1 MKKFF
6 SIILSIAFLFV
17 LSVDSAFSAI
27 NKQINANIK
36 TKRVPAGTVINLRL
50 ADPINSSKMELGQG
64 FDLVVTDNVKV
75 EESVVI
81 PQGTLVRGSV
91 EEIQKPAMFYKG
103 GLVRL
108 YFDHIVSPT
117 GKQVPFVAGIF
128 NNPNVT
134 YDGALSSKTSYKTA
148 ITNTAKTAKNIVVE
162 PTTWAWE
169 KGEEMFN
176 GSPKY
181 ILAPVTAVVAVPV
194 AGIYFVGDAIA
205 DIFKK
210 GKDISI
216 NQGET
221 LQVQL
226 IKPVDMPVY

>member
-1 MKKFF
+1 M
-6 SIILSIAFLFV
+6 
-17 LSVDSAFSAI
+17 
-27 NKQINANIK
+27 
-36 TKRVPAGTVINLRL
+36 
-50 ADPINSSKMELGQG
+50 
-64 FDLVVTDNVKV
+64 
-75 EESVVI
+75 
-81 PQGTLVRGSV
+81 
-91 EEIQKPAMFYKG
+91 
-103 GLVRL
+103 
-108 YFDHIVSPT
+108 
-117 GKQVPFVAGIF
+117 
-128 NNPNVT
+128 
-134 YDGALSSKTSYKTA
+134 SSKTSYKTA